1 MKGRQ
6 YTIRGIPDALDT
18 ALRQE
23 AASTGKSL
31 NTLVLE
37 KLSGTSVEESHPVN
51 TDFREF
57 VGTWIEDPA
66 FDEAMKDFERI
77 DPEDWQ

>member
-1 MKGRQ
+1 MKGMQ
-6 YTIRGIPDALDT
+6 YTIRGIPEEVDA
-18 ALRQE
+18 ALRKE

-31 NTLVLE
+31 NALVIE
-37 KLSGTSVEESHPVN
+37 KLSEDSVKKNASVN

-66 FDEAMKDFERI
+66 FDEAMKDFDRI